1 VYIVKEVGL
10 FLNFGEGKVEVKE
23 KGYTLLAN
31 ILALDCR
38 NQ

>member
-1 VYIVKEVGL
+1 MGL
-10 FLNFGEGKVEVKE
+10 LLNFGKDKEEVKE

-31 ILALDCR
+31 ILALDYR